1 MLFEKLSLTFLIA
14 VTFIPDAMK
23 YSQIGVLKALGIQD
37 KGLFTSLVGNWVFNL
52 SFMYIFIFRLDYG
65 LHGIWISKFISDTCI
80 FISNVS
86 LVNVQDWE
94 EISEEFH
101 HQRNQK
107 DTESKSTTDD
117 DEYQKLDIV

>member
-1 MLFEKLSLTFLIA
+1 M
-14 VTFIPDAMK
+14 TFIPDAMK

-37 KGLFTSLVGNWVFNL
+37 KGLLTSLVGNWVFNL
-52 SFMYIFIFRLDYG
+52 SFMYIFIFRLDFG

-107 DTESKSTTDD
+107 DRDKIHHQRNLSTESKSTTDD
-117 DEYQKLDIV
+117 DEYQKIE